1 MKIPKEVKIGLIITL
16 VLVVFIWGVNFL
28 KGRNLFTTSNQYYA
42 VFDAI
47 GGLEK
52 SARVGANGYTLGIVS
67 DITFFPG
74 NYKKILVEISVDR
87 QFKIPKNTIIEVYSA
102 DFMGSKAINLVLGNS
117 PVFAK
122 DDDTLASRYEGDLLK
137 KLMPLKD
144 RAENLIISIDS
155 VMAIIRTT
163 FNPETK
169 RNVQRSIAAMDDL
182 ILSQKTKITLI
193 LDHLESISN
202 NLASSNKSVTNIVNN
217 LSSVSDSIA
226 KADLKKVID
235 QTNFA
240 LSQSNDILLKIN
252 KGKGTIGKLVNNDSL
267 YVVLEK
273 TVKDLDNLLNDLNK
287 NPKRYVHFSVFG
299 KTDTKNKK

>member
-16 VLVVFIWGVNFL
+16 VLVVFIWGINFL

-87 QFKIPKNTIIEVYSA
+87 QFKIPKNTVLEVYSA

-117 PVFAK
+117 PLFAK
-122 DDDTLASRYEGDLLK
+122 DDDTLASRYDGDLLK

-182 ILSQKTKITLI
+182 ILSQKTKIALI

-202 NLASSNKSVTNIVNN
+202 NLAGSNKSVTNIVNN
-217 LSSVSDSIA
+217 LSSVSDSMA
-226 KADLKKVID
+226 KADFKKVID

-267 YVVLEK
+267 YLVLEK
-273 TVKDLDNLLNDLNK
+273 TVKDLDSLINDLNK

>member
-1 MKIPKEVKIGLIITL
+1 MKIAKEVKIGLIITL
-16 VLVVFIWGVNFL
+16 VLVVFIWGLNFL
-28 KGRNLFTTSNQYYA
+28 KGRNLFTTSYQYYA

-74 NYKKILVEISVDR
+74 NYNKILVEISVDR

-122 DDDTLASRYEGDLLK
+122 DDDTLSSRYEGDLLK

-182 ILSQKTKITLI
+182 ILSQKTKIALI

-202 NLASSNKSVTNIVNN
+202 NFASSNKSVTNIVNN
-217 LSSVSDSIA
+217 LSAVSDSLA
-226 KADLKKVID
+226 KADLKKIID

-240 LSQSNDILLKIN
+240 ISQSNDILSKIN
-252 KGKGTIGKLVNNDSL
+252 NGKGTIGKLVNNDSL

-273 TVKDLDNLLNDLNK
+273 TVKDLDILINDLNK

-299 KTDTKNKK
+299 KTENKDKK